1 MGITDLLTP
10 TIGGMSVP
18 QGSPDALRGAART
31 FSAAADVAEAHLRK
45 IDSAADSVVPSG
57 WFGIA
62 AWAFRFAVGSA
73 AGDLRPGPGAFRTAA
88 GALESLATEIQ
99 AAQEAAQRAQARA
112 ADLNGRSAR
121 LDQAFDQATAPDAD
135 GPDVA
140 AVAGLTV
147 QAGALQLEA
156 LSIRGEAAAAAE
168 RAQEAARRAAAE
180 FDAVTAM
187 APSVKRAIRE
197 YLEEHTEEAE
207 DRGLIECGVDEVKE
221 TGGLLGN
228 LINPF
233 GDRFGESWSNLGK
246 GTWWLVTN
254 PVEGGK
260 MLIGLD
266 TLQNEGADCWVGE
279 AAPGLVLTVL
289 SGGAGAAGR
298 AGTVANKAEDVAD
311 AASDVRKI
319 DRATDVAETLGDS
332 RKVSQVLDEVVP
344 DDVIRKVGGR
354 NPVNSAYAGQVYH
367 LSGDLGTKYPNGV
380 AFSRQGFPDFT
391 PYRVMEVKYKGLTG
405 EYRID
410 EKLANELAGLPR
422 TPTGYVWHHVEDG
435 ETLVLIPKDLHN
447 AVRHTGGSAVIR
459 EQLQER
465 ATEGGP

>member
-1 MGITDLLTP
+1 VGITDLLTP
-10 TIGGMSVP
+10 TVGGISAP

-45 IDSAADSVVPSG
+45 IDSAADSVVPAG

-73 AGDLRPGPGAFRTAA
+73 AG
-88 GALESLATEIQ
+88 ALESLASEIQ

-121 LDQAFDQATAPDAD
+121 LDQAFDQATAADAD

-140 AVAGLTV
+140 TMAGLTV

-168 RAQEAARRAAAE
+168 RAQDAARRAAAE

-228 LINPF
+228 LVNPF
-233 GDRFGESWSNLGK
+233 GDRFGESWSNLGQ

-279 AAPGLVLTVL
+279 AAPGLILTVL

-367 LSGDLGTKYPNGV
+367 LSGDLGAKYPNGV
-380 AFSRQGFPDFT
+380 AFSRQGFPDFS

-410 EKLANELAGLPR
+410 EKIANELAGLPR

-447 AVRHTGGSAVIR
+447 AVRHTGGAAVIR
-459 EQLQER
+459 EG
-465 ATEGGP
+465 ATEGAP